1 MMVSGG
7 ASASARFESDVG
19 TPRAAREMLRDALG
33 TWQLDGCCDAAE
45 LLVDELVSNVV
56 RHVGS
61 PVELRVVRRPLA
73 VRVEVDD
80 ASTALPVLQD
90 PLPDEGHGRGILL
103 VESLAS
109 RWGTEVNGDGKTV
122 WFELD
127 VPS

>member
-1 MMVSGG
+1 
-7 ASASARFESDVG
+7 
-19 TPRAAREMLRDALG
+19 MLRDALG
-33 TWQLDGCCDAAE
+33 SWQLDGCCDVAE

-61 PVELRVVRRPLA
+61 PVELRVVRRP
-73 VRVEVDD
+73 RVGPGRGRRPR
-80 ASTALPVLQD
+80 ARSCRCARTH
-90 PLPDEGHGRGILL
+90 PDEDHGRGILL